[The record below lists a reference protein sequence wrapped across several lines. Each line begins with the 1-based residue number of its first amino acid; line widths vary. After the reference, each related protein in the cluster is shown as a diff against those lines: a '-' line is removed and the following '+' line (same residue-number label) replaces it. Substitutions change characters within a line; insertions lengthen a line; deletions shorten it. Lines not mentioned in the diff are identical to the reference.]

1 MSSQGSESQDH
12 DLSVLLEAASRGDD
26 AAWRELV
33 ARYARRVF
41 ALARSRCKD
50 SDVAE
55 EITQSVFTTIAAKL
69 AGGEYAERGRFES
82 WLFRVAMNRVR
93 DHARKQ
99 RRRLASLE
107 QTADPRTP
115 VPDPQNDSTDHSQVE
130 RLRAA
135 VAMLS
140 DADREVVEL
149 RHHGGLGFKEMAE
162 LLGEPLGTILAR
174 HHRAL
179 KKLREALESGA
190 ASPRGAL
197 S

>member
-1 MSSQGSESQDH
+1 MSSQGSESQDQ
-12 DLSVLLEAASRGDD
+12 DLCVLLEAASRGDD

-33 ARYARRVF
+33 ARYGRRVF

-99 RRRLASLE
+99 KRRMSSLDQNAEAGTPAS
-107 QTADPRTP
+107 DPRS
-115 VPDPQNDSTDHSQVE
+115 VGTDVSQVE
-130 RLRAA
+130 RLREA

-179 KKLREALESGA
+179 RKLREVLESGA
-190 ASPRGAL
+190 ESPRGAL

>member
-1 MSSQGSESQDH
+1 MSSQGSESQDQ
-12 DLSVLLEAASRGDD
+12 DLCVLLEAASRGDD

-33 ARYARRVF
+33 ARYGRRVF

-99 RRRLASLE
+99 KRRMSSLDQAGE
-107 QTADPRTP
+107 ARTP
-115 VPDPQNDSTDHSQVE
+115 TSEAGALAPEGSQVE
-130 RLRAA
+130 RLREA

-179 KKLREALESGA
+179 KKLRELLEASA
-190 ASPRGAL
+190 ESPRGAL